1 MSFYYPENEDA
12 LYYVEFERGG
22 HKGEFTIFKR
32 QWFHSQEQLE
42 KLKIEN
48 PDGFAMAMMTNEGH
62 PWNIFTATYGP
73 LGSMPDERWV
83 RFMVDALN
91 REVKQE
97 QAKVNYDAAIASAAK
112 LLAEDIDKEIL
123 DQLIKEAKKST

>member
-1 MSFYYPENEDA
+1 MSFYYPDNEDA

-22 HKGEFTIFKR
+22 HKNEFTVFKR
-32 QWFHSQEQLE
+32 QWFFSKKQLE
-42 KLKIEN
+42 EIKAN
-48 PDGFAMAMMTNEGH
+48 DPDAFAIAFITNEGH

-91 REVKQE
+91 EKVKNDISKEVLNKAVLEANIIRQR
-97 QAKVNYDAAIASAAK
+97 IA
-112 LLAEDIDKEIL
+112 
-123 DQLIKEAKKST
+123 EAKKSA